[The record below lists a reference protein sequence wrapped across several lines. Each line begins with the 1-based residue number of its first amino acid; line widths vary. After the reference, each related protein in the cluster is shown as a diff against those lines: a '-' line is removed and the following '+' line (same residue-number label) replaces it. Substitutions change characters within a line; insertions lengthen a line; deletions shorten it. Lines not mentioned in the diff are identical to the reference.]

1 MRLSWEG
8 IGQGSRLGLG
18 ASFLL
23 DGNEVTFLKISL
35 IVRAAEYPA
44 WPGSVCLTPS
54 LHTVFVSGFCHSEL
68 PDPGWFQTACVCCL
82 TVQEVRSPNSRC
94 GQSPAPSGGSRGG
107 KSFLPLPASEGSS
120 LSWLMATSLQPLLPS
135 SSGLLPLCLHVCII
149 RTIVTEL
156 SRILN
161 AMAPKTLFPSKVT
174 LTVSRVETKTCL
186 SKGHHSTLYT
196 HP

>member
-1 MRLSWEG
+1 MHVVGRWEAWCQSLSFETFPFSNYQPASSYKTSGWLKT
-8 IGQGSRLGLG
+8 SR
-18 ASFLL
+18 
-23 DGNEVTFLKISL
+23 GN
-35 IVRAAEYPA
+35 
-44 WPGSVCLTPS
+44 PS
-54 LHTVFVSGFCHSEL
+54 LHTIFVSGFCHSEL
-68 PDPGWFQTACVCCL
+68 PDPGWFQIACVCCL

-120 LSWLMATSLQPLLPS
+120 LSWLMATSIQPLLPS

-156 SRILN
+156 SRVLN

>member
-1 MRLSWEG
+1 M
-8 IGQGSRLGLG
+8 QGSWLGLR

-44 WPGSVCLTPS
+44 VKSSMVRLS
-54 LHTVFVSGFCHSEL
+54 LSDPQSPQFSFLVSATVSYQTLGGFKQHAFIVL
-68 PDPGWFQTACVCCL
+68 VL
-82 TVQEVRSPNSRC
+82 EVRSPNFRR

-107 KSFLPLPASEGSS
+107 KSFLPLPASGGSS
-120 LSWLMATSLQPLLPS
+120 LSWLMATSRQPLPLS

-174 LTVSRVETKTCL
+174 LTVSRVGTKTCL
-186 SKGHHSTLYT
+186 SKGHYSTLYT